1 VIALGLTMGLYQ
13 NVGLAVIIVLALTIL
28 AMRLVLSRR
37 MGGASGY
44 MLAGGCALVE
54 VVTFAVLAAIRA

>member
-1 VIALGLTMGLYQ
+1 
-13 NVGLAVIIVLALTIL
+13 LAVIIVLALTIL

-44 MLAGGCALVE
+44 MLGGGCALVE